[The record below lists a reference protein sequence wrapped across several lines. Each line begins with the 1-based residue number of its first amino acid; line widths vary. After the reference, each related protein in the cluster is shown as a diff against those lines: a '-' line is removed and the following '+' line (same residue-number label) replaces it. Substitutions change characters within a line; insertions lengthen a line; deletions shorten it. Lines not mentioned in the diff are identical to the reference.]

1 MQGKIQKKMMQEEKQ
16 IRREERKKERNV
28 LKGDSSSNVFKGFG
42 QEDPSTSSDISR
54 LKFTKAVPINGVKK
68 ILKATGD
75 LVRSHIP

>member
-28 LKGDSSSNVFKGFG
+28 LKGDPPSNVFKGFG